1 MCSVLLLGA
10 TQAVVAATFA
20 NIGTNPLTG
29 QRCLEPHIVRD
40 VVSQMYGCGMNQFT
54 GDWCFNCGVP
64 AKAGRN
70 GVVMVVIPN
79 VCGIAIYSPR
89 TNQYGISERGI
100 RFCEQ
105 LTRRYRMN
113 LFDLL
118 VYGDKEIRSGCD
130 EGGAADQVGAVV
142 QERTQQDGEGMGMG
156 VGMGVGMGATEAS
169 ELLFFQLCSAAGSG
183 DAARVQACLRKGAQV
198 NRADYDRRT
207 ALHIAC
213 SDGHAEVV
221 AALLGVPVCRYYVVV
236 RMCDTRPVHCIRIPC
251 YGLCALHTHTL
262 YTYPQSKTQIEV
274 VS

>member
-1 MCSVLLLGA
+1 
-10 TQAVVAATFA
+10 
-20 NIGTNPLTG
+20 
-29 QRCLEPHIVRD
+29 
-40 VVSQMYGCGMNQFT
+40 MNQFT

-79 VCGIAIYSPR
+79 VCGIAIHSPR

-113 LFDLL
+113 IFDLL

-130 EGGAADQVGAVV
+130 GAGAADQVGAVARWV
-142 QERTQQDGEGMGMG
+142 GGGPGGERTQEEEGMGMG
-156 VGMGVGMGATEAS
+156 MSATETS

-183 DAARVQACLRKGAQV
+183 DAARVQTCLRKGAPV
-198 NRADYDRRT
+198 SRADYDRRT

-221 AALLGVPVCRYYVVV
+221 AALLKVPPCKYQWCACVMRALCTTYAYCG
-236 RMCDTRPVHCIRIPC
+236 MCSAHCIRI
-251 YGLCALHTHTL
+251 LCTHT
-262 YTYPQSKTQIEV
+262 QNKTQTED